1 MEFGFGAG
9 MNRRAILLA
18 LFAPALLA
26 AQEAAPAAEAVRPF
40 RVLTWNIHHG
50 EGVDGKLD
58 LARQAAFIKKVDPDA
73 VFLQEVDVKTKRTGG
88 VDQATELGRLTGL
101 EVTFGKAMDFG
112 GGEYGNAI
120 LTRAKPVASKVIPLT
135 GGTEPRAAL
144 EVQVKDTH
152 GLSADGTLTLVCAHL
167 DHLVATSREAHAK
180 QLAAAYGEKPGTV
193 IFGGDLNC
201 GPEEVPLKAFAA
213 PWIVAKKQGAKTLT
227 CPCPQPRS
235 EIDFLLVKPSATAL
249 SLPRYEVLQ
258 EILASDHL
266 PVVLE
271 VRAK

>member
-1 MEFGFGAG
+1 MAV
-9 MNRRAILLA
+9 
-18 LFAPALLA
+18 
-26 AQEAAPAAEAVRPF
+26 AQEAAATKSF

-73 VFLQEVDVKTKRTGG
+73 VLLQEVDVKTKRTGG
-88 VDQATELGRLTGL
+88 VDQAAELGKLTGL
-101 EVTFGKAMDFG
+101 EVTFGKAMNFG

-120 LTRAKPVASKVIPLT
+120 LTKAKPVASKVIPLP

-144 EVQVKDTH
+144 EVQIKDTH
-152 GLSADGTLTLVCAHL
+152 GLSADGTVTLVSVHW
-167 DHLVATSREAHAK
+167 DHQVAASREAHAK
-180 QLAAAYGEKPGTV
+180 QLAAGYAGKPGTV

-201 GPEEVPLKAFAA
+201 GPGDAPLKAFAA
-213 PWIVAKKQGAKTLT
+213 PWIVAKKQGAQILT
-227 CPCPQPRS
+227 CPCPVPRS
-235 EIDFLLVKPSATAL
+235 EIDFLLVKPSPTEL

-271 VRAK
+271 VRAKQEAGRGE